1 MPRKQLR
8 NINVHRAL
16 RKAKFAKLR
25 GATKKSKRSVKTRNV
40 TMKGVRRTKNLHI
53 NTSVILPEGY
63 KRSRKMTQK
72 ALAAKKVA
80 PKLSKKSRNPFSMK
94 GKNSMKK
101 ALETLGEGDYENNS
115 S

>member
-1 MPRKQLR
+1 M
-8 NINVHRAL
+8 

-25 GATKKSKRSVKTRNV
+25 GVTKKNKRSLKTRNV

-53 NTSVILPEGY
+53 NTSVILPEGS
-63 KRSRKMTQK
+63 KRSRKLTQK
-72 ALAAKKVA
+72 ALAAAKKVA

-94 GKNSMKK
+94 GRNSMKK
-101 ALETLGEGDYENNS
+101 ALETLGEGNYENNS